1 VTLDPQA
8 RAYLEWWDEHAPAP
22 DVLVDERRRAN
33 DDDSAALFGPCEAVA
48 CEDRT
53 VPGPA
58 GEIPVRVYGAG
69 EEPAP
74 VLVYLHG
81 GGWVVGS
88 IVSHD
93 GVCAT
98 LARLSGCVVVS
109 VEYRLAPEHPFPA
122 ALDDA
127 WAATQWV
134 AEHAGEI
141 GGLGDR
147 LAVGGDSSGGNLAA
161 VCALRARDAGIP
173 VALQL
178 LVYPVCDADPDRPS
192 WREFGHG
199 YFLTREVML
208 AFWQAYIPEGEG
220 DRFHPDASPLRAADV
235 AGVAPAFVLT
245 AEYDVLR
252 DEGEAYA
259 ERLREVGVPVALHRY
274 DGMIHG
280 FYRLPG
286 MIDRANDALAESA
299 VALREAFA

>member
-8 RAYLEWWDEHAPAP
+8 QAYIDWWDEHAPGP
-22 DVLVDERRRAN
+22 DVPVAERRRMG
-33 DDDSAALFGPCEAVA
+33 DETSAELFGPCETVA
-48 CEDRT
+48 CEDRS

-58 GEIPVRVYGAG
+58 GEIPVRVYRHGTG
-69 EEPAP
+69 PAP
-74 VLVYLHG
+74 VLVFFHG

-122 ALDDA
+122 ALEDA
-127 WAATQWV
+127 WTATQWV
-134 AEHAGEI
+134 AAHAGEI
-141 GGLGDR
+141 GGDPGC

-161 VCALRARDAGIP
+161 VCALRARNEGIP
-173 VALQL
+173 LALQL
-178 LVYPVCDADPDRPS
+178 LVYPVCDADAERPS
-192 WREFGHG
+192 WHEFAHG

-259 ERLREVGVPVALHRY
+259 DRLAEAGVPVTLRRY

-299 VALREAFA
+299 LALREAFS

>member
-1 VTLDPQA
+1 
-8 RAYLEWWDEHAPAP
+8 
-22 DVLVDERRRAN
+22 VDERRRIG
-33 DDDSAALFGPCEAVA
+33 DEGSAALFGPCEAVL

-58 GEIPVRVYGAG
+58 GAIPVRVYRSG
-69 EEPAP
+69 EAPAP
-74 VLVYLHG
+74 VLVFFHG

-88 IVSHD
+88 ICSHD
-93 GVCAT
+93 GVCST

-127 WAATQWV
+127 WAGTQWV
-134 AEHAGEI
+134 TGHAGEI
-141 GGLGDR
+141 GGQAGR

-161 VCALRARDAGIP
+161 VCALRARDAGTP
-173 VALQL
+173 LTLQL
-178 LVYPVCDADPDRPS
+178 LIYPVCDADTDRKS
-192 WREFGHG
+192 WHEFAEG
-199 YFLTREVML
+199 YFLTRQVML
-208 AFWQAYIPEGEG
+208 AFWQAYVPGEG

-259 ERLREVGVPVALHRY
+259 HRLEEADVPVTLHRY

-280 FYRLPG
+280 FYRLPA

-299 VALREAFA
+299 LALREAFAD